1 MLVSAADRA
10 EILRHVREAE
20 ASGRAG
26 HPLVRLLRRIAL
38 PEDAITVTLPPAVS
52 ANRYWSSRIVTPK
65 GGKPFVSTYVS
76 SEAKAYK
83 ESVAWLMKAAGVH
96 KPFPGRV
103 AAHIAV
109 YPHRPLDYHKR
120 MRDDPLYWADTV
132 QRLDLG
138 NNRKTIEDAL
148 NGIAYTDDKCIWMDG
163 GEVMEP
169 DGREACVVLTLW
181 PLVLTSPQATLMQPD
196 KPKAIQAPP
205 QPRQPALEP
214 IYADDG
220 STLPF

>member
-109 YPHRPLDYHKR
+109 YPHRPLDYRKR

-181 PLVLTSPQATLMQPD
+181 PLVLDSPQATLMLPD
-196 KPKAIQAPP
+196 PPKRIARPAPTP
-205 QPRQPALEP
+205 TPALQP
-214 IYADDG
+214 ILADDG
-220 STLPF
+220 SVLPF